1 MRFPVKLLQQERFV
15 IPMNNNFYRFF
26 IIPDSRRT
34 KHTRFPRPSKTAL
47 PTALTALACCLFF
60 AVTPTRAQSVPHVV
74 PLGKT
79 LLVYGTVP
87 MIIPQ
92 GGAHTRQAEIFIP
105 AKFNGEPSITATV
118 YSTQSPGTMFAICN
132 IKVNDLGSQTQ
143 VAFSAAN
150 VQIAIP
156 SSYSFVCNYVIT
168 GMAR

>member
-1 MRFPVKLLQQERFV
+1 
-15 IPMNNNFYRFF
+15 MNTNFYQSSVTPAGNSAEYISFG
-26 IIPDSRRT
+26 
-34 KHTRFPRPSKTAL
+34 KASKATVLYGLAAL
-47 PTALTALACCLFF
+47 ICGLFLAV
-60 AVTPTRAQSVPHVV
+60 APTRAQSVPHVV
-74 PLGKT
+74 PIGNT

-105 AKFNGEPSITATV
+105 VKFNGEPTVTATV
-118 YSTQSPGTMFAICN
+118 YSKQSPGTMFAIFN

-156 SSYSFVCNYVIT
+156 SIYPFLCNYVIT
-168 GMAR
+168 GTPR